1 MDATVRKIA
10 DKVRSAREALGLTL
24 QQLGE
29 LSGVATSTVQKV
41 EAGTMLPSV
50 AVMMKI
56 ARGLRKK
63 IGFFLD
69 DEEEHARGGVSFL
82 RRRERVSTHVG
93 GHDVSAQSLTAGLA
107 DPEINGFVVTLPP
120 GGGSGE
126 EPLRHRGEDLVYCI
140 RGHVAFTVSDQEY
153 SLGPGDCLHFK
164 GELAHSWKNAGRATA
179 EVVFVSSL
187 PGTTERLVLAGAAKR
202 KHRAA

>member
-1 MDATVRKIA
+1 MDATVRRIA
-10 DKVRSAREALGLTL
+10 DKVRHAREGLGLTL
-24 QQLGE
+24 QELGE
-29 LSGVATSTVQKV
+29 RSGVAPSTVQKV

-69 DEEEHARGGVSFL
+69 DEEEHAHGGVSFL
-82 RRRERVSTHVG
+82 RRRERVSMHVG
-93 GHDVSAQSLTAGLA
+93 GHDLLAQSLTAGLA

-120 GGGSGE
+120 GSGSGK

-140 RGHVAFTVSDQEY
+140 NGRVAFTVNDQAY

-164 GELAHSWKNAGRATA
+164 GELAHSWKNAGRTSA

-187 PGTTERLVLAGAAKR
+187 PGTTERLVLAGAAKSKR
-202 KHRAA
+202 RAG

>member
-1 MDATVRKIA
+1 MDATVRRIA
-10 DKVRSAREALGLTL
+10 DKVRHARETLGLTL

-29 LSGVATSTVQKV
+29 LSGVAPSTVQKV

-69 DEEEHARGGVSFL
+69 DEEEHAHGGVSFF
-82 RRRERVSTHVG
+82 RRRERVSMRLG
-93 GHDVSAQSLTAGLA
+93 GNDVSAQSLTAGLA
-107 DPEINGFVVTLPP
+107 EPEINGFVVTLPP
-120 GGGSGE
+120 GAGSGE

-140 RGHVAFTVSDQEY
+140 RGRVTFTVNDGAY
-153 SLGPGDCLHFK
+153 TLGPGDCLHFK
-164 GELAHSWKNAGRATA
+164 GELAHSWKNAGRTTA
-179 EVVFVSSL
+179 EVMFVSSL
-187 PGTTERLVLAGAAKR
+187 PGTSERLVLAGAAKR
-202 KHRAA
+202 KRRAA